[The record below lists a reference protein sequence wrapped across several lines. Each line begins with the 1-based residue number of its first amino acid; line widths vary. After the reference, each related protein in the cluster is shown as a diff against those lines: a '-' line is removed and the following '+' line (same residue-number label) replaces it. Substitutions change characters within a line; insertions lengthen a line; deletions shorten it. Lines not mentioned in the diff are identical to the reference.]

1 MVYICSK
8 TTLEMSILDELQ
20 KEASA
25 NPVVQPTQD
34 NVSDAPIAE
43 PTTQED
49 VVAETETV
57 VADDAPVNHNVQPQE
72 LSVEQTE
79 LPKSQFASEEVAEFN
94 AFKQKFPD
102 KSIDDYKRLKTPTNE
117 VSEEELLRQYYSEE
131 EGMGEKEIAY
141 QLKQLELNADGD
153 DDFGD
158 FSLNEDEKLKRE
170 ANRERDLR
178 KAKKWHENYVKEQLS
193 FDQGGTEQ
201 NQQQTAMTAEDF
213 RNQLVEQSQK
223 ARENYLTSVYSTL
236 TEIKDI
242 PLNVGGEVVSFV
254 PDEDFRKEMR
264 AVSESPETAYT
275 KYQNEDGSFK
285 DYKGFITDVALWAN
299 PTTRE
304 KLIEFRVEQAILR
317 DRVAQNKE
325 RRNVSGTANIGV
337 NNNGNESETAF
348 EQFYAEKRRHT
359 F

>member
-1 MVYICSK
+1 M
-8 TTLEMSILDELQ
+8 
-20 KEASA
+20 
-25 NPVVQPTQD
+25 
-34 NVSDAPIAE
+34 
-43 PTTQED
+43 
-49 VVAETETV
+49 
-57 VADDAPVNHNVQPQE
+57 
-72 LSVEQTE
+72 QTE
-79 LPKSQFASEEVAEFN
+79 
-94 AFKQKFPD
+94 
-102 KSIDDYKRLKTPTNE
+102 
-117 VSEEELLRQYYSEE
+117 
-131 EGMGEKEIAY
+131 
-141 QLKQLELNADGD
+141 
-153 DDFGD
+153 
-158 FSLNEDEKLKRE
+158 
-170 ANRERDLR
+170 
-178 KAKKWHENYVKEQLS
+178 
-193 FDQGGTEQ
+193 
-201 NQQQTAMTAEDF
+201 MTAEDF

-337 NNNGNESETAF
+337 NNNGNESEKAF